1 MYIFYCI
8 ISVDEI
14 IKEVKM
20 KLILASNS
28 RTRKQ
33 ILDNVGLKY
42 TVIPSNIEEHS
53 VKDNPNDYVMDLSKQ
68 KAESVA
74 RNLTEGVILSADSI
88 IYIDNKKLEKP
99 KTKEEAK
106 NMLKRLSGRVNYA
119 VTGVTIID
127 LYKNKTCTF
136 NEVTE
141 VQFNELTDEE
151 IDLYIENEEYIY
163 ERCGYSI
170 AGKSSIYISK
180 INGDYYNI
188 LGMPISRV
196 YNELRK
202 LGYKLSDF
210 D

>member
-1 MYIFYCI
+1 
-8 ISVDEI
+8 
-14 IKEVKM
+14 M

-28 RTRKQ
+28 RTRKEV
-33 ILDNVGLKY
+33 LDKVGLKY
-42 TVIPSNIEEHS
+42 TVIPSDIVENS
-53 VKDNPNDYVMDLSKQ
+53 DKTDPKDYVMDLSRQ
-68 KAESVA
+68 KALAVSK
-74 RNLTEGVILSADSI
+74 NLKEGVILSADSI

-99 KTKEEAK
+99 KTKEQARE
-106 NMLKRLSGRVNYA
+106 MLKSLSGKVNYV

-127 LYKNKTCTF
+127 LYKNQTITL

-141 VQFNELTDEE
+141 VYFDELSDEE
-151 IDLYIENEEYIY
+151 IEWYIENEQYIF

-170 AGKSSIYISK
+170 AGKSAIYIPK

-188 LGMPISRV
+188 LGMPLSRV
-196 YNELRK
+196 YKELNK

>member
-1 MYIFYCI
+1 
-8 ISVDEI
+8 
-14 IKEVKM
+14 M

-28 RTRKQ
+28 RTRKEV
-33 ILDNVGLKY
+33 LDKVGLKY
-42 TVIPSNIEEHS
+42 SVIPSNIEEHS
-53 VKDNPNDYVMDLSKQ
+53 DKTDPKEYVMDLSKQ
-68 KAESVA
+68 KADAVSKEIK
-74 RNLTEGVILSADSI
+74 EGVILSADSI

-99 KTKEEAK
+99 KTKEQAK
-106 NMLKRLSGRVNYA
+106 EMLKQLSGRINYA

-127 LYKNKTCTF
+127 LYQNKSITL

-141 VQFNELTDEE
+141 VSFDNLTDEE
-151 IDLYIENEEYIY
+151 IEWYIENEQYIF

-170 AGKSSIYISK
+170 AGKSAIYIPK

-196 YNELRK
+196 YKELNK

-210 D
+210 E

>member
-1 MYIFYCI
+1 
-8 ISVDEI
+8 
-14 IKEVKM
+14 M

-28 RTRKQ
+28 RTRKEV
-33 ILDNVGLKY
+33 LDKVGLKY
-42 TVIPSNIEEHS
+42 TVIPSDIIENS
-53 VKDNPNDYVMDLSKQ
+53 DKTDPKDYVMDLSRQ
-68 KAESVA
+68 KALAVSK
-74 RNLTEGVILSADSI
+74 NLKEGVILSADSI

-99 KTKEEAK
+99 KTKEQARE
-106 NMLKRLSGRVNYA
+106 MLKSLSGKVNYA

-127 LYKNKTCTF
+127 LYQDKTITL

-141 VQFNELTDEE
+141 VYFDDLSDDEIE
-151 IDLYIENEEYIY
+151 WYIENEQYIF

-170 AGKSSIYISK
+170 AGKAAIYIPK

-196 YNELRK
+196 YKELNK

-210 D
+210 Y